1 MRRMLTIL
9 IAVILI
15 AVAAVPLWSASD
27 GATVENMDV
36 SAPTVDLTADVP
48 ESFDMRDSYR
58 VTPVKNQ
65 LNYGMCDMFTTA
77 ACLEQLLLREDY
89 GEHDLSETYLAG
101 SIFTGLGSP
110 GGTSGDEVW
119 AAEVPPEYSIGSYA
133 WLSALALIDWRAA
146 PVEDDLAPLEDY
158 EVGYVSDPSL
168 ADQSVARITGFKIL
182 NIEENPDAVKAM
194 IMSGYAGSMMLDAS
208 GSFVIDGTYTCN
220 VPFES
225 PINHGVTLVGW
236 DDNYPRDRF
245 YLPAESDGAWLVKN
259 SWGTSSGLYQGD
271 GYMWVSY
278 ESSILPMVLFY
289 DSCEPVSESRHL
301 YSYDHGVSIGSD
313 MAFDR
318 TASMANV
325 FTCDGDQVLDAVSI
339 TTFSVSDARY
349 TVQVYTDLTDPSD
362 PTSGTPMLTS
372 PKEGDIGPAGA
383 YMIRIDDVHLT
394 KGQTFSVVVTLESD
408 GTVYVPLDTDEDET
422 LMGVAEYYSRPVAS
436 AGESFVLIDGQWS
449 DVSADG
455 STNVRLKAYTT
466 DEDSGTGITFAVAA
480 VVLAAVAVGV
490 AIRR

>member
-1 MRRMLTIL
+1 ME
-9 IAVILI
+9 
-15 AVAAVPLWSASD
+15 D
-27 GATVENMDV
+27 GQV
-36 SAPTVDLTADVP
+36 
-48 ESFDMRDSYR
+48 
-58 VTPVKNQ
+58 
-65 LNYGMCDMFTTA
+65 
-77 ACLEQLLLREDY
+77 
-89 GEHDLSETYLAG
+89 
-101 SIFTGLGSP
+101 
-110 GGTSGDEVW
+110 
-119 AAEVPPEYSIGSYA
+119 
-133 WLSALALIDWRAA
+133 
-146 PVEDDLAPLEDY
+146 PLEDY

-168 ADQSVARITGFKIL
+168 AAQSVARITGFKIL
-182 NIEENPDAVKAM
+182 NIEENPDTVKAM
-194 IMSGYAGSMMLDAS
+194 IMLGYAGSMMLDAS
-208 GSFVIDGTYTCN
+208 GSYVIDGTYTCN

-349 TVQVYTDLTDPSD
+349 TVQVYTDLADPSD

-383 YMIRIDDVHLT
+383 YMIRIDDVHLA

-436 AGESFVLIDGQWS
+436 AGESFVLIDGQ
-449 DVSADG
+449 
-455 STNVRLKAYTT
+455 
-466 DEDSGTGITFAVAA
+466 
-480 VVLAAVAVGV
+480 
-490 AIRR
+490 